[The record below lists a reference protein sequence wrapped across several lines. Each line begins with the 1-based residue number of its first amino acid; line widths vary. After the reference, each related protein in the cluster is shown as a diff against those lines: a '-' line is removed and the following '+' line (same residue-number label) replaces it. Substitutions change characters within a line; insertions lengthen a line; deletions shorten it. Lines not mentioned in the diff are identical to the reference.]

1 MMTTPDTKQEIK
13 RPVIKQNENHLASRA
28 VDSNPV
34 KENQVVDET
43 GAEYNN

>member
-1 MMTTPDTKQEIK
+1 MMAPDTKQEIQK
-13 RPVIKQNENHLASRA
+13 PGIKQSENHLASRA

-43 GAEYNN
+43 GVE